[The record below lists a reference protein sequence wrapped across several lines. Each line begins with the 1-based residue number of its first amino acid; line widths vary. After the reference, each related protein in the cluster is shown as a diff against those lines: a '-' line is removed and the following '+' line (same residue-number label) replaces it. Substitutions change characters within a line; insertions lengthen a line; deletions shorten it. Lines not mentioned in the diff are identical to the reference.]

1 MSQEWLDIEALD
13 IKEVAIDY
21 YKQTHNEDR
30 PGVTFTPATIQ
41 SCEGDLILVVNA
53 LVDYADM
60 MDRHRAAHTEM
71 GAFEAA
77 TREYYASR
85 YRTIAEKLAA
95 ALGYDREATL
105 ERCRRRQERLRT
117 DDIGEEAL
125 TLLAAR
131 GNGKGKK
138 P

>member
-1 MSQEWLDIEALD
+1 MSQEWLAIEALD
-13 IKEVAIDY
+13 IKEVAIDF

-30 PGVTFTPATIQ
+30 PGLTFTPATIQ

-53 LVDYADM
+53 MVDYADL
-60 MDRHRAAHTEM
+60 MDRHRAANPEM

-77 TREYYASR
+77 TREYYAGRS
-85 YRTIAEKLAA
+85 RTIAAKLAA

-105 ERCRRRQERLRT
+105 ERCRRRQEKQRA

-125 TLLAAR
+125 TLLASR
-131 GNGKGKK
+131 GSGKGKK

>member
-1 MSQEWLDIEALD
+1 MSPEWLAIEVLD

-77 TREYYASR
+77 TREYYAGR
-85 YRTIAEKLAA
+85 YRNIAEKLAA

-105 ERCRRRQERLRT
+105 ERCRRRQERLRA

-125 TLLAAR
+125 TLLATR